1 MDLTTPSGVTR
12 LILVRHAEPADNPVG
27 ARYGR
32 VDCGLSRHGLGQAE
46 ELGRWLRA
54 APVDRIVSSPRACA
68 RETAAPLAR
77 ALGLAVTE
85 VEGLLPQR
93 LGELDG
99 MAYEDAARRYPELHA
114 AWVRRPTEVAFP
126 GGESFEQV
134 RERVR
139 AAVAALR
146 ADGPRRTIAVVSH
159 AAVNRV
165 VLADALRLSDLDA
178 LRLDQSFCA
187 VNVVDHAPVGDAPP
201 IVRLVNAV
209 P

>member
-1 MDLTTPSGVTR
+1 MDLTTPAGVTR
-12 LILVRHAEPADNPVG
+12 LILVRHAEPADDPAG

-32 VDCGLSRHGLGQAE
+32 VDCGLSKHGVGQAE

-54 APVDRIVSSPRACA
+54 APIDRIVSSPRAYA

-85 VEGLLPQR
+85 VPALVPQR
-93 LGELDG
+93 LGALDG
-99 MAYEDAARRYPELHA
+99 MAYEDAAKRYPEVHA
-114 AWVRRPTEVAFP
+114 AWLQRPTEVEPP
-126 GGESFEQV
+126 GGESFAQV

-159 AAVNRV
+159 AVVNRI
-165 VLADALRLSDLDA
+165 VLADALRLSDQDA

-187 VNVVDHAPVGDAPP
+187 VNVVDHAPAGDALPL
-201 IVRLVNAV
+201 VRLVNAV